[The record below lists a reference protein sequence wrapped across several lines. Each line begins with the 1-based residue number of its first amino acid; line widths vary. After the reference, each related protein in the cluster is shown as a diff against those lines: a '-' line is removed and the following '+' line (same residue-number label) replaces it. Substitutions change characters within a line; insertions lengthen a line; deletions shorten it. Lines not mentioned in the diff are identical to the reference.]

1 MPLIMITNDDGI
13 DSPGILALKEAM
25 SALGRTVVVAPE
37 RDNSAVS
44 HALTMSRPLRIRQR
58 GSDIFTLDGTPTD
71 CVVIG
76 LGKLLGT
83 RPDLLVSG
91 INPGPNLGD
100 DISYS
105 GTVSAAIEG
114 TMYGIPSIAFSV
126 AGEPPYDYSLAKR
139 VAVVLAERVLAGR
152 LPENTLLNVN
162 VPEGRVCRGL
172 AITRQGRRLWENSI
186 QETFDPW
193 GRRHYWI
200 GGGTPLRD
208 HGEDT
213 DVATLHQG
221 LVSVTPIH
229 LDLTNHPGLNLLRR
243 SWDIGRMQDDIGGGR
258 QEEAGS

>member
-13 DSPGILALKEAM
+13 DSPGILALREAM
-25 SALGRTVVVAPE
+25 SSLGRTVVVAPE

-76 LGKLLGT
+76 LGKLLDT

-126 AGEPPYDYSLAKR
+126 AGEPPYEYSMAMR
-139 VAVVLAERVLAGR
+139 IAVVLADRVLADR

-162 VPEGRVCRGL
+162 IPEGKGL
-172 AITRQGRRLWENSI
+172 PRSGHHPAGTATLGKQHPGDLRSLGKTALLDR
-186 QETFDPW
+186 
-193 GRRHYWI
+193 RRH
-200 GGGTPLRD
+200 PP
-208 HGEDT
+208 
-213 DVATLHQG
+213 QG
-221 LVSVTPIH
+221 
-229 LDLTNHPGLNLLRR
+229 
-243 SWDIGRMQDDIGGGR
+243 SW
-258 QEEAGS
+258 